1 MMDRHLTAYSDG
13 PHDHDPFAEIA
24 AAADEALLADRM
36 ERLFDDLDAEA
47 WRVGIEGEAS
57 Q

>member
-1 MMDRHLTAYSDG
+1 MDRHLTNYSDG
-13 PHDHDPFAEIA
+13 PYDHDPFNEIA
-24 AAADEALLADRM
+24 AAADEELLADRM

-47 WRVGIEGEAS
+47 WRIGIDSEAL

>member
-1 MMDRHLTAYSDG
+1 MDRHLTAYSDG